1 MVVSPVD
8 GTVEAVLESKH
19 AVALKSNEGVE
30 ILIHVGIDTVNL
42 EGKHYNNFVSVGDKV
57 NVGDKLL
64 EFQKDEI
71 IKAGFEIVTPVLICN
86 SNNFKD
92 IEKLNLGKNAKFSED
107 ILKLVR

>member
-1 MVVSPVD
+1 M
-8 GTVEAVLESKH
+8 
-19 AVALKSNEGVE
+19 
-30 ILIHVGIDTVNL
+30 ILL
-42 EGKHYNNFVSVGDKV
+42 
-57 NVGDKLL
+57 
-64 EFQKDEI
+64 DEI